1 MTEINTYL
9 KIFFGLVF
17 VLLGLGYVYKPEIIE
32 RINRLIKET
41 FLNDS
46 YIALH
51 RKNWGFLLL
60 LVGGLLI
67 YMGVTRVLT
76 GG

>member
-1 MTEINTYL
+1 MTEINPYL

-17 VLLGLGYVYKPEIIE
+17 ILLGLGYIYKPEIIV

-46 YIALH
+46 YVALH

-60 LVGGLLI
+60 LVGGVLI
-67 YMGVTRVLT
+67 YMGVSRGL
-76 GG
+76 GW

>member
-1 MTEINTYL
+1 MTEINPYL

-46 YIALH
+46 YVALH
-51 RKNWGFLLL
+51 R
-60 LVGGLLI
+60 
-67 YMGVTRVLT
+67 
-76 GG
+76 

>member
-1 MTEINTYL
+1 MTAINPYI

-17 VLLGLGYVYKPEIIE
+17 ILLGLGYIYRPDAIE
-32 RINRLIKET
+32 RLNRLIKET

-46 YIALH
+46 YVALH

-60 LVGGLLI
+60 LIGGVLI
-67 YMGVTRVLT
+67 YMGLARTR
-76 GG
+76 GW

>member
-1 MTEINTYL
+1 MTEINPYL

-17 VLLGLGYVYKPEIIE
+17 ILLGLGYVYKPEIIE

-46 YIALH
+46 YVALH

-60 LVGGLLI
+60 LVGGVLI
-67 YMGVTRVLT
+67 YMGVSRTL
-76 GG
+76 GW

>member
-1 MTEINTYL
+1 MNEISPYL

-17 VLLGLGYVYKPEIIE
+17 ILLGLGYIYKPGIIE
-32 RINRLIKET
+32 RVNRLIKET

-46 YIALH
+46 YVALH

-60 LVGGLLI
+60 LVGGVLV
-67 YMGVTRVLT
+67 YMGVSRSL
-76 GG
+76 GW

>member
-1 MTEINTYL
+1 MTEISPYL
-9 KIFFGLVF
+9 KIFFGLLF
-17 VLLGLGYVYKPEIIE
+17 ILLGLGYVYKPEIIE

-46 YIALH
+46 YVALH

-60 LVGGLLI
+60 LVGGVLI
-67 YMGVTRVLT
+67 YMGVSRSL
-76 GG
+76 GW

>member
-1 MTEINTYL
+1 MILINPYI
-9 KIFFGLVF
+9 KIFFGLLF
-17 VLLGLGYVYKPEIIE
+17 VLLGLGYIYKPEVIE
-32 RINRLIKET
+32 RINRLIRET

-60 LVGGLLI
+60 LMGAVLI
-67 YMGVTRVLT
+67 YMGVSRSR
-76 GG
+76 GW

>member
-1 MTEINTYL
+1 MTAINPYI

-17 VLLGLGYVYKPEIIE
+17 MLLGLGYIYRPDAIE
-32 RINRLIKET
+32 RLNRLIKET

-46 YIALH
+46 YVALH

-60 LVGGLLI
+60 LMGGVLI
-67 YMGVTRVLT
+67 YMGVSRVY
-76 GG
+76 GW

>member
-1 MTEINTYL
+1 MTTINPYI

-17 VLLGLGYVYKPEIIE
+17 ILLGLGYIYKPDAIE
-32 RINRLIKET
+32 RLNRLIKET

-46 YIALH
+46 YVALH

-60 LVGGLLI
+60 LMGGVLI
-67 YMGVTRVLT
+67 YMGVSRTR
-76 GG
+76 GW

>member
-1 MTEINTYL
+1 MTEINPYL

-46 YIALH
+46 YVALH

-60 LVGGLLI
+60 LVGGVLI
-67 YMGVTRVLT
+67 YMGASRAF
-76 GG
+76 GW

>member
-1 MTEINTYL
+1 MTEINPYL

-17 VLLGLGYVYKPEIIE
+17 MLLGLGYIYKPEIIE
-32 RINRLIKET
+32 RINRLIKDT

-46 YIALH
+46 YVALH

-60 LVGGLLI
+60 LVGGVLI
-67 YMGVTRVLT
+67 YMGVTRAT
-76 GG
+76 IG